1 LTNENFKV
9 TAACFVLLYF
19 ADVQSVASRIIKSKA
34 IPLQAL
40 TSPEGSRR
48 LRFLDFKTIST

>member
-1 LTNENFKV
+1 LKYDVNLEENLPNENLKV

-19 ADVQSVASRIIKSKA
+19 ADVQSVASRLIKVKA

-40 TSPEGSRR
+40 RVSGG
-48 LRFLDFKTIST
+48 